1 MTIDELI
8 ELATEAREDLGG
20 EAQVRIAY
28 QPGYPLRAALSC
40 VTIPYS
46 TDRPNCTAPTSRPL
60 GSSTTARSCGS
71 QQATSPTGRTP
82 TPPAGPGSAP
92 TSPQK
97 NNGDKQH
104 RKAPGLQPW
113 TAAGSHAR
121 PSACTTTM
129 AGRRRSTPYCRY
141 SGGMTSSSQAIADTS
156 KSPLPG
162 GLAFSGQP
170 GGIYARTSAAYIL
183 IKQKFDKT
191 PKAAHFNHAM
201 LLRLYDIAGIMHGT

>member
-20 EAQVRIAY
+20 EAQRTTVTNST
-28 QPGYPLRAALSC
+28 GKPLA
-40 VTIPYS
+40 
-46 TDRPNCTAPTSRPL
+46 
-60 GSSTTARSCGS
+60 SS
-71 QQATSPTGRTP
+71 
-82 TPPAGPGSAP
+82 
-92 TSPQK
+92 
-97 NNGDKQH
+97 
-104 RKAPGLQPW
+104 PW

-129 AGRRRSTPYCRY
+129 ARRRRSTPYCRY
-141 SGGMTSSSQAIADTS
+141 SGGMTSGSQAIADTS

-170 GGIYARTSAAYIL
+170 GDIYARTSAAYIR

-191 PKAAHFNHAM
+191 SKAAHFNHAM